1 MAIHFN
7 FLLIHSSFRL
17 CKMFLTGLIVA
28 AAIYLALRLSGYFR
42 GGKCRATTSLAGQ
55 VAVITGANTGIGLET
70 AMDFIRRGVSTLII
84 GCR

>member
-1 MAIHFN
+1 
-7 FLLIHSSFRL
+7 
-17 CKMFLTGLIVA
+17 MFFTGVVVTVV
-28 AAIYLALRLSGYFR
+28 IYFALRLSGYFR